1 MTCQIT
7 SSTCIFITWSLSR
20 CYFLCCV
27 NNFYDWSSELLKLT
41 VKALKLKAS
50 GESQPIY
57 IFGPPISTVQQS
69 QGRDTGL
76 GTRDRDDG
84 MSKTKNKNE
93 KLEEGEQTIQMFR
106 STQLWEWSIYKV
118 IWRTLSNCWYNVNGG
133 QRLKVNGTLTL
144 LPLQSK
150 NFLTYGCFC
159 MQHHDPTRL
168 LQMWMLHSILIQKW
182 SVSRKGSF
190 VLTEQHQ
197 RL

>member
-1 MTCQIT
+1 MDKRCT
-7 SSTCIFITWSLSR
+7 SAVWIKDESIDTEMLQPASEIAVPSYAETRHIIGILTKSSFSGNFGLEWAKLMVDDLPDHLVDLHLSKAITWSLSR

-27 NNFYDWSSELLKLT
+27 NDFYDWSSELLKLT

-84 MSKTKNKNE
+84 MSETKNKNE

-106 STQLWEWSIYKV
+106 STQLWEWSI
-118 IWRTLSNCWYNVNGG
+118 
-133 QRLKVNGTLTL
+133 
-144 LPLQSK
+144 
-150 NFLTYGCFC
+150 
-159 MQHHDPTRL
+159 
-168 LQMWMLHSILIQKW
+168 
-182 SVSRKGSF
+182 
-190 VLTEQHQ
+190 
-197 RL
+197 